1 MRRLPPQTFLEKM
14 ETRGV
19 VMVAKATWGHHNDQF
34 LEVGSE
40 GISVS
45 EGETDTY
52 SF

>member
-1 MRRLPPQTFLEKM
+1 MRHLPPKTFHEKV

-19 VMVAKATWGHHNDQF
+19 VMVAKATWGHHSDQF

-40 GISVS
+40 GISVR
-45 EGETDTY
+45 EGETDSY

>member
-1 MRRLPPQTFLEKM
+1 MRHLPPQTFPGKVK
-14 ETRGV
+14 TRGV
-19 VMVAKATWGHHNDQF
+19 VMVAKATWGHHSDQF

-45 EGETDTY
+45 EGETDSY